1 MKIALITENSQAS
14 KNELIYNTLSKVAN
28 DHDDIVV
35 NYGVY
40 REGDSHPMTYVQAGL
55 LTAILL
61 NSGAAD
67 FVITGCGT
75 GEGAML
81 AANSFPG
88 VLCGHII
95 DPADAYMF
103 KAINNG
109 NAVSIPFAKGFG
121 WGAELNLEYLFDKL
135 LDTTGGV
142 GYPIDRAAIERE
154 NAEKLSML
162 KKVTHKK
169 MIDILK
175 EIDRDFLK
183 ETIDYRFFRVN
194 FFADCKDQEIAEF
207 LLDVLK

>member
-14 KNELIYNTLSKVAN
+14 KNELVYNTLSKVAN
-28 DHDDIVV
+28 DYDDIVV

-40 REGDSHPMTYVQAGL
+40 REGDSHPMTYVQAGF
-55 LTAILL
+55 LTALLL
-61 NSGAAD
+61 NTGAAD

-88 VLCGHII
+88 VMCGHVS
-95 DPADAYMF
+95 DPSDAYMF

-109 NAVSIPFAKGFG
+109 NAISIPFAKGFG

-135 LDTTGGV
+135 LGTPGGI
-142 GYPIDRAAIERE
+142 GYPIDRAEVERT
-154 NAEKLSML
+154 NAEKLADI

-175 EIDRDFLK
+175 ELDK
-183 ETIDYRFFRVN
+183 EFIKSTIDYRFFRVN
-194 FFADCKDQEIAEF
+194 FFADCKDQEIADY
-207 LLDVLK
+207 LMDVLK